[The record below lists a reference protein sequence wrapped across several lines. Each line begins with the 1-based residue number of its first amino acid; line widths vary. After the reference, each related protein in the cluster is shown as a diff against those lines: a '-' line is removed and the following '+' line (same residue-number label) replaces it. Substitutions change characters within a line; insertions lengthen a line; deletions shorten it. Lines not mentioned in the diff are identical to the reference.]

1 MWYCGDAGG
10 LYDGAMSRDEADRGL
25 ALEGSASVVALAEE
39 VVAVVSGRRGR
50 AAALATVIG
59 RGGSAPQIVGAKLLL
74 RDDGGFVGTVG
85 GGAIE
90 KQVLEACRSCLR
102 DGRSRRIKANLV
114 RDLGMCCGGSM
125 EVFVEYLQPQVR
137 LFVFGAGHVSQ
148 ALAPIASSA
157 GFAVHVFDDRE
168 ELLEHPAFAGVTTDN
183 HDVDELDA
191 ALPDINERDYLLII
205 TRDHRRDADALAG
218 LMVRP
223 HAYLGMI
230 GSQRK
235 VHQVLRRIRRRA
247 EERGETLDWSRVHA
261 PIGLDLGGR
270 TPGEIAV
277 SAVAELIKHRHGGSG
292 DAMTIV
298 PDVVAKLE
306 AGDDLSPTG

>member
-1 MWYCGDAGG
+1 
-10 LYDGAMSRDEADRGL
+10 MSRNEADRGL
-25 ALEGSASVVALAEE
+25 ALEGSGSVLALAEE
-39 VVAVVSGRRGR
+39 VVAVVSGRRGG

-59 RGGSAPQIVGAKLLL
+59 RAGSAPQIVGAKLLL
-74 RDDGGFVGTVG
+74 RHDGGFVGTVG

-90 KQVLEACRSCLR
+90 QQVLEACRSCLR
-102 DGRSRRIKANLV
+102 DGRSRRVQANLV
-114 RDLGMCCGGSM
+114 QDLGMCCGGSM

-148 ALAPIASSA
+148 ALAPIASAA

-168 ELLEHPAFAGVTTDN
+168 ALLDHPAFAGVTTDN

-191 ALPDINERDYLLII
+191 AVADLTERDYLLVI
-205 TRDHRRDADALAG
+205 TRDHQRDEAALAG
-218 LMVRP
+218 LMSRP

-230 GSQRK
+230 GSKRK
-235 VHQVLRRIRRRA
+235 VHRVLRRIRHRA
-247 EERGETLDWSRVHA
+247 QERGQTLDLSRVYA

-277 SAVAELIKHRHGGSG
+277 SAVAELIKHRHGGTG
-292 DAMTIV
+292 EGMTIV
-298 PDVVAKLE
+298 PEVMAKLE
-306 AGDDLSPTG
+306 ARPAEEVRRSSVDGDRESGRAT